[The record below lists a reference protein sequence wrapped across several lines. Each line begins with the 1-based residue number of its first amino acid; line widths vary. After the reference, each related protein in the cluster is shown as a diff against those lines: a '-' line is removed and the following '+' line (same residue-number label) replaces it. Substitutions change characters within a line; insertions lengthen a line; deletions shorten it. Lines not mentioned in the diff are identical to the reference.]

1 MVVRALTSHGIA
13 QKVIGKEFGVS
24 GAMIGHIRNGTY
36 HAKVK
41 PDLNRWRS
49 CEGCIHWSR
58 MACSLDFPEPKELG
72 FWAAAWDCS
81 AYVKR

>member
-13 QKVIGKEFGVS
+13 QKVVGQEFGVS

-36 HAKVK
+36 HAKVR
-41 PDLNRWRS
+41 PDLTRWRS
-49 CEGCIHWSR
+49 CEQCGFWVRRCT
-58 MACSLDFPEPKELG
+58 LDFPEPEELG
-72 FWAAAWDCS
+72 LWATASDCS